1 MKLVKDGIEKEISNP
16 ETIARLKRQGWQ
28 EEGKPEKKAAEKE
41 LEDDAETGNFD
52 KAAALAALKA
62 KGVNIHH
69 STGIDKLKAAL
80 EEHGITL

>member
-1 MKLVKDGIEKEISNP
+1 MKLVKEGIEKEISNT

-28 EEGKPEKKAAEKE
+28 EVG
-41 LEDDAETGNFD
+41 EDSSNTNESGNFD
-52 KAAALAALKA
+52 RSAAMAALKA

-80 EEHGITL
+80 EEHGIEL